1 MTTISFI
8 DIATVISLV
17 LTLYL
22 SYKVIGFVVSV
33 RKEKKKSRE
42 SLNSSIDGYDQIC
55 SATYALENERQ
66 ANTGVHHKEEV
77 YIERAKLI
85 SEKSDF
91 FSFVKCD

>member
-8 DIATVISLV
+8 DIATGISLV

-22 SYKVIGFVVSV
+22 SYKVIGFVVFV

-55 SATYALENERQ
+55 RATYALENERQ